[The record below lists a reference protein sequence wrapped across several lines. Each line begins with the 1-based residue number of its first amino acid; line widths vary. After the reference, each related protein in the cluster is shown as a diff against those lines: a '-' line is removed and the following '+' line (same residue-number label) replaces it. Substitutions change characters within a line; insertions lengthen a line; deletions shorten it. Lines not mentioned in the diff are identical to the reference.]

1 MTLNIPLR
9 KEVTSR
15 EITQMYQDR
24 YAGEKL
30 IKVVGEAPL
39 VSAITGRHGVE
50 IGGFSVDPS
59 GKRLVCVSRYFTSKG
74 SNYTNLEEVATI
86 DNLAKGAAS
95 QCLRK

>member
-1 MTLNIPLR
+1 MTINIPLR

-39 VSAITGRHGVE
+39 VSAIMGRHGVE
-50 IGGFSVDPS
+50 VGGFAVDPS
-59 GKRLVCVSRYFTSKG
+59 GKRLVV
-74 SNYTNLEEVATI
+74 VATI
-86 DNLAKGAAS
+86 DNLQKGAAS
-95 QCLRK
+95 QCLRE